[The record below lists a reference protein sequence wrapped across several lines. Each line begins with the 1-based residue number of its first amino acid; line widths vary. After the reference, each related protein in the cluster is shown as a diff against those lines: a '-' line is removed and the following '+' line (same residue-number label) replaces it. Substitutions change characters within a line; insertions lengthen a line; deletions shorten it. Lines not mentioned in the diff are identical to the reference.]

1 MPYLPAT
8 DRKQFDRAVCE
19 LVMTKFDKAG
29 QLNYLFTEILLLYV
43 KSKGES
49 YQTYNDCIGALEACK
64 LELYRRRV
72 ADYEHG
78 KVIANGDVY

>member
-1 MPYLPAT
+1 MPYLPLSE
-8 DRKQFDRAVCE
+8 RKQFERGICE
-19 LVMTKFDKAG
+19 LVMTKLEKAG
-29 QLNYLFTEILLLYV
+29 QLNFLFTEILLLYI

-72 ADYEHG
+72 APYENG
-78 KVIANGDVY
+78 KVKANTDVY